1 MGIVNL
7 LGGNVATIGS
17 QFHYVPL
24 TAPGTHP
31 AAPAATDAAVSL
43 PRSDYR
49 QVDSLR
55 GAAASA
61 AFSMAMGL

>member
-24 TAPGTHP
+24 TAFR
-31 AAPAATDAAVSL
+31 ATASRSSCRNRCCRGSL
-43 PRSDYR
+43 PRSGFHA
-49 QVDSLR
+49 LL
-55 GAAASA
+55 GFTAP
-61 AFSMAMGL
+61 